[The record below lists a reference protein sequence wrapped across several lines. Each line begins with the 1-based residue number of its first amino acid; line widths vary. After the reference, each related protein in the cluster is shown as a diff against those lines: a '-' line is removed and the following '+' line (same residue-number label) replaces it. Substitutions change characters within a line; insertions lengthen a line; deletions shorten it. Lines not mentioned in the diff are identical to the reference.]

1 MLILVCHVVVLGGID
16 GWNYCFVAVDV
27 VCCSTQMGINNAGIH
42 GIVFRVGMW
51 HILLL
56 VKFFSQV
63 VGMVLDGNHGMLN
76 DGNTFS

>member
-1 MLILVCHVVVLGGID
+1 MVGTAVSWHLMFVLML
-16 GWNYCFVAVDV
+16 YAA
-27 VCCSTQMGINNAGIH
+27 TQLWINNAGIH
-42 GIVFRVGMW
+42 GIVFRVVMW

-56 VKFFSQV
+56 VRFFSQV